1 MPVASMNSREPAR
14 SGPRADLPAAQLS
27 LLCKLAFRGE
37 TVTEAVERA
46 EQRVDLE
53 ERVLAQLFRL
63 ERELEVDRVG
73 AVGDLQHEPRI
84 AITTT
89 PGRVLDED
97 AHEGVAVQ
105 TRLVQPRVLV
115 YASR

>member
-1 MPVASMNSREPAR
+1 MNSREPAR
-14 SGPRADLPAAQLS
+14 SGPRAGLS
-27 LLCKLAFRGE
+27 STPLSVRCELGLDG
-37 TVTEAVERA
+37 EAVSEAIERA

-53 ERVLAQLFRL
+53 DRVLAQLFRL
-63 ERELEVDRVG
+63 ERELKVDRVG